1 MPLRRAH
8 YLVLAMVLA
17 TVVAFWP
24 TYFAVLRTART
35 ELYLH
40 GVTATAWML
49 LLALQSWTIHHQ
61 RRGATGFS
69 GS

>member
-35 ELYLH
+35 ELHLH

-49 LLALQSWTIHHQ
+49 LLALQS
-61 RRGATGFS
+61 
-69 GS
+69 